1 MLSDSIALDHVQ
13 IAAPPGCEHEAR
25 RFFGDLFGLE
35 ELPKPVSIARRGG
48 VWFRVGQQQLHIG
61 VEGEFAPAKKAHPAF
76 RLASTNAVNSLAR
89 RLSEA
94 EQPVDWD
101 DSIPNIL
108 RFYTEDPWGNRIEVL
123 TSI

>member
-13 IAAPPGCEHEAR
+13 IAAPPGCEHGAR

-35 ELPKPVSIARRGG
+35 ELPKPVSLAGRGG

-101 DSIPNIL
+101 DSIPSIL

>member
-1 MLSDSIALDHVQ
+1 MLSDNIALDHVQ

-25 RFFGDLFGLE
+25 RFFGDLFELE
-35 ELPKPVSIARRGG
+35 EMPKPLTLAGRGG

-61 VEGEFAPAKKAHPAF
+61 VESEFAPAKKAHPAF
-76 RLASTNAVNSLAR
+76 RLASTNAINGLAR

-94 EQPVDWD
+94 DKRVIWD
-101 DSIPNIL
+101 HDLEGIL

-123 TSI
+123 ASV